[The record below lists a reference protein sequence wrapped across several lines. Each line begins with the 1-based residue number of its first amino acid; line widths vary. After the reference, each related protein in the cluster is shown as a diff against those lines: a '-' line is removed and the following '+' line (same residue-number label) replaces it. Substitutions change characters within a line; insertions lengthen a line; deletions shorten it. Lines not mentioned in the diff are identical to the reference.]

1 MTATGTSMDPPRIP
15 PRPPQR
21 NIERSRSPNCENFPR
36 SPLNEP
42 PAFLQHSN
50 LSGSSYSNENLDNSS
65 SNLGLPKRPPSV
77 SLPSIGQEGAEYA
90 DLDYA
95 KEKPEEATILDQ
107 IKGKSQPEQTRNVG
121 SDLPL
126 HAPRPSFSSSTAK
139 ERVAAVTRTDSSSA
153 MAAGIGKAVIP
164 IVSDDR
170 DPHKRSLHPK
180 VSFSSRPD
188 SVASTE
194 RPGSAQEGSEHGIPD
209 VGIGQRVPMYPDA
222 GDVQAPSPSL
232 YSQNLPSGIGFHN
245 DGSSRSRNQGRR
257 SSAQMFHGPPGSYG
271 MHGHGSIPA
280 DNFEKAWYDKHPEA
294 LEREEHGQY
303 GPAIGIRPEW
313 ALSSED
319 LNKLVRD
326 TASRGAGFGEFDWE
340 SHPLAF
346 AHMCAT
352 GTSPN
357 VVGLPNEQIG
367 YMATEEYTSRMNTPH
382 SATLHS
388 KTFSN
393 HSQTHISSPLRKA
406 SFPVDDE
413 GKDGFR
419 SSKRKGG
426 SQSSAEHALESETDD
441 EAIHVDA
448 PTVRKSKIGG
458 NGYDPPTEDLGPHGG
473 NTEAQGGY
481 IEETGYGVPILASDE
496 VAKEP
501 GTEYMQPAV
510 SPAQERIGS
519 NYYSGM
525 DSDAPPSYQSGL
537 RHGSRPSSATNS
549 RPTSRPGSRPGSIHG
564 LLPGLTRFTSH
575 DDREDLHTPLE
586 DVEEYEPLFPDD
598 DEKDTQSNPAVE
610 RFKRREMMKR
620 RFPSQDIWEDT
631 PNSLQ
636 LQATVS
642 TPEAVEERV
651 ASVLEKPSA
660 MFEFPEQEGARK
672 GETTEAEKAK
682 LIPRE
687 ERLAKSNFKPQI
699 RDEMHRPGMV
709 QRFPSQDIWEDSP
722 DSARLETTVD
732 GPQDSDVTSPVDDG
746 LKAGAVVQTSG
757 RPDGGKS
764 AGSQG
769 REGVTVDSA
778 PVEKPT
784 IPPRPTKSKAENA
797 DVVPQPP
804 VQIPARPPK
813 RVHQVPPA
821 EVPPPPTKSA
831 EASPTETKKAPTVPD
846 RPKPQVPARPTK
858 PVARDSSESLPLS
871 KTTSATSTGSGGP
884 REEVRGLKSPPP
896 APKPKPALPARPI
909 GGKIAALKAGFMSD
923 LNKQLQVGPQG
934 PKKEEKPTEEEEGE
948 AEENAPLAD
957 ARKGRARGPARRKPV
972 ATSTSATGEQGES
985 KVEMSKWTIRGPQT
999 IWECENGSTIIIPSK
1014 AATAQPRADKGPSP
1028 IERPEAPT
1036 PIAAAT
1042 GHDDIPG
1049 TVPAVEAL
1057 EEAIPSPP
1065 RTSAKEPLSS
1075 NADPSAV
1082 KEAEIAHLLQHDS
1095 QAPRT
1100 TLGELDTLA
1109 SKAPAAA
1116 APADMLSESIQT
1128 GTVEI
1133 AENQGQEK
1141 EKKLTAYIG
1150 GDARE
1155 GQDVLVRE

>member
-1 MTATGTSMDPPRIP
+1 MDPPKIP
-15 PRPPQR
+15 PRPTHR
-21 NIERSRSPNCENFPR
+21 NIERSRSPNSENYPR

-42 PAFLQHSN
+42 PAFMQHSN
-50 LSGSSYSNENLDNSS
+50 LSGSLYSNEHQNTSS
-65 SNLGLPKRPPSV
+65 SSLGLPKRPPSV

-90 DLDYA
+90 DLDYE

-153 MAAGIGKAVIP
+153 MAAGIGKAVTP
-164 IVSDDR
+164 IGSDDK

-194 RPGSAQEGSEHGIPD
+194 RPGSAQEGSDHGIPD

-222 GDVQAPSPSL
+222 GDVQAPSPSP

-245 DGSSRSRNQGRR
+245 DGSSRSRNQGRK
-257 SSAQMFHGPPGSYG
+257 SSAQLFHGPPGSYG

-303 GPAIGIRPEW
+303 GPAIGTRPEW

-326 TASRGAGFGEFDWE
+326 TASRGAGF
-340 SHPLAF
+340 
-346 AHMCAT
+346 

-367 YMATEEYTSRMNTPH
+367 YMATEEYTSRMNTPY
-382 SATLHS
+382 SATLYS

-406 SFPVDDE
+406 SFPVDGE
-413 GKDGFR
+413 GNDGFR

-481 IEETGYGVPILASDE
+481 IDETGYGVPILASDE

-510 SPAQERIGS
+510 SPAQERRGS
-519 NYYSGM
+519 TYYSGM

-537 RHGSRPSSATNS
+537 RHGSRPGSATNS

-598 DEKDTQSNPAVE
+598 DGKDTQSNPGIE

-642 TPEAVEERV
+642 TPEAVEETA
-651 ASVLEKPSA
+651 ASAFEKPSA
-660 MFEFPEQEGARK
+660 TFESPEAEGARK

-682 LIPRE
+682 LIPKE
-687 ERLAKSNFKPQI
+687 ERLAKSTFKPHI
-699 RDEMHRPGMV
+699 RGEMHRPGMI
-709 QRFPSQDIWEDSP
+709 QRFPSRDIWEDSP

-732 GPQDSDVTSPVDDG
+732 GPQDRDVTSPVDDG
-746 LKAGAVVQTSG
+746 LKAGAVVHTSG
-757 RPDGGKS
+757 RPGEGNLVGK
-764 AGSQG
+764 QG
-769 REGVTVDSA
+769 REGATAGSA
-778 PVEKPT
+778 AVEKPT
-784 IPPRPTKSKAENA
+784 IPPRPTKHKAENA

-804 VQIPARPPK
+804 VQIPARPP
-813 RVHQVPPA
+813 RRLHQVPPA
-821 EVPPPPTKSA
+821 EIPPPPTKSA
-831 EASPTETKKAPTVPD
+831 EASPTETKKAPTLPD
-846 RPKPQVPARPTK
+846 RPKPQVPARPIK
-858 PVARDSSESLPLS
+858 PVARDSSESIPLS
-871 KTTSATSTGSGGP
+871 KTTSATSTGSSGP
-884 REEVRGLKSPPP
+884 REEVRGLTSPPP
-896 APKPKPALPARPI
+896 GPKPKPALPARPI

-934 PKKEEKPTEEEEGE
+934 PKKEEKPVEEEERE
-948 AEENAPLAD
+948 VEEKTPLAD

-972 ATSTSATGEQGES
+972 ANSTSATSEQGES
-985 KVEMSKWTIRGPQT
+985 KVEMSKWAIRAPQT
-999 IWECENGSTIIIPSK
+999 IWESENGSIIITSSK
-1014 AATAQPRADKGPSP
+1014 AATPRPLTDRVSSP

-1036 PIAAAT
+1036 PITAAT
-1042 GHDDIPG
+1042 AHTDIRG
-1049 TVPAVEAL
+1049 NVPAVEAL
-1057 EEAIPSPP
+1057 EEALPS
-1065 RTSAKEPLSS
+1065 TEEISAKEGLSS
-1075 NADPSAV
+1075 NPEPSAV
-1082 KEAEIAHLLQHDS
+1082 KEAEISDLLQHDS

-1100 TLGELDTLA
+1100 TLGELDALT
-1109 SKAPAAA
+1109 SKAPATA
-1116 APADMLSESIQT
+1116 APADMASESIQT
-1128 GTVEI
+1128 GTTEM
-1133 AENQGQEK
+1133 ADNQGQEK
-1141 EKKLTAYIG
+1141 EEKLTAYLG
-1150 GDARE
+1150 GEAQKGE
-1155 GQDVLVRE
+1155 DVIVKE